1 VLVFTYKGRDLS
13 MLNLNIRRKVVL
25 TTLVAVV
32 LSILIVS
39 AFALNSSRAIILEA
53 AIERELPAALGEVA
67 NDLDAHLLLPI
78 TVSQTMSSNLYAQQ
92 FISNG
97 EAQSDHGQ
105 VVAYLKNIQQ
115 EFNTISAFLVSANS
129 GHYFTPSGLFKTLSP
144 QNSKDQWFYG
154 FINSGKE
161 YELSLDIDEET
172 NIPTLFINYLM
183 TINGQPSAVVGV
195 GLSLENMAKSI
206 SQYRIAETGKV
217 FLVDELG
224 TVKLHPDTQV
234 IGKKLADMGVNTSQQ
249 LLSKS
254 QFSSTEFTREGE
266 TTLIAS
272 RYLDSIGWYV
282 VAEVPKHEVLGGLT
296 KLTWALVMMGLI
308 IAVISVIVSAWL
320 ISRLIAPFGQL
331 ADMLAE
337 IGKGG
342 GDLTVRLDDS
352 RQDEAGTMA
361 RGYNQF
367 VSHLS
372 ELLEKVSNTGSELS
386 VAIEEIDSQAKAMEA
401 EITEQVSRVEQIATA
416 MHEMGMTAEEIAG
429 SANNAAESAQA
440 ADSTVQQGNDSVVQ
454 TIASVSDMSEQ
465 LDSTSSMITQL
476 AEDARSIDTVV
487 EVIRSVSEQ
496 TNLLA
501 LNAAI
506 EAARAGEQGRGF
518 AVVADEVRT
527 LASRSHDSTEEIRNI
542 IEKLQVRTE
551 EVVTAISQST
561 ELSTS
566 SQTEA
571 SHSGKHL
578 ESISESI
585 GIMND
590 MNLQIATA
598 TGEQSNVVGEI
609 NPHVTAVADISRA
622 NSEIVQQTSIACS
635 ELRDKAI
642 RLNELVSRFKF
653 N

>member
-1 VLVFTYKGRDLS
+1 
-13 MLNLNIRRKVVL
+13 MLNLTIRRKVVL
-25 TTLVAVV
+25 TTLTAVV

-39 AFALNSSRAIILEA
+39 AFALNSSRSIILEA

-67 NDLDAHLLLPI
+67 NNLDAQLLLPI
-78 TVSQTMSSNLYAQQ
+78 TVSQTMSSNLYSQQ
-92 FISNG
+92 FIANG
-97 EAQSDHGQ
+97 EHVDDHQQ
-105 VVAYLKNIQQ
+105 VISYLKGIQD
-115 EFNTISAFLVSANS
+115 EFDTISAFLVSANT
-129 GHYFTPSGLFKTLSP
+129 GHYFTPGGLFKTLSP
-144 QNSKDQWFYG
+144 QNNKDQWFYG
-154 FINSGKE
+154 FINSGKK

-183 TINGQPSAVVGV
+183 TVDGNPSAVVGV
-195 GLSLENMAKSI
+195 GLSLENVANSI
-206 SQYRIAETGKV
+206 SQYRIAKTGKV
-217 FLVDELG
+217 FLVDQQG
-224 TVKLHPDTQV
+224 KIKLHPNTQQ
-234 IGKKLADMGVNTSQQ
+234 IGRSLADIGVENSAS
-249 LLSKS
+249 LLSKA
-254 QFSSTEFTREGE
+254 QFSSTEFNRDGT
-266 TTLIAS
+266 TTLMAS
-272 RYLDSIGWYV
+272 RYIENIGWYV
-282 VAEVPKHEVLGGLT
+282 VAEVPKEEVLGGLT
-296 KLTWALVMMGLI
+296 QATWALVMMGLI
-308 IAVISVIVSAWL
+308 IAVISAFVSTWL

-342 GDLTVRLDDS
+342 GDLTRRLDDS

-372 ELLEKVSNTGSELS
+372 ELLQQVSNTGNELS
-386 VAIEEIDSQAKAMEA
+386 EAIEEIDSQAKSMES
-401 EITEQVSRVEQIATA
+401 EINEQVSRVEQIATA

-429 SANNAAESAQA
+429 SANNAAQSAQA
-440 ADSTVQQGNDSVVQ
+440 ADATVQQGNDSVVQ

-465 LDSTSSMITQL
+465 LSSTSTMIAQL

-527 LASRSHDSTEEIRNI
+527 LASRSHDSTEEIKNI
-542 IEKLQVRTE
+542 IEKLQTKTD
-551 EVVTAISQST
+551 EVVAAISQST
-561 ELSTS
+561 VLSTT

-571 SHSGKHL
+571 GHSGTHL

-585 GIMND
+585 SIMND

-622 NSEIVQQTSIACS
+622 NSDIVQQTSIACS
-635 ELRDKAI
+635 ELRDKAAH
-642 RLNELVSRFKF
+642 LNDLVSRFKF

>member
-1 VLVFTYKGRDLS
+1 
-13 MLNLNIRRKVVL
+13 MMNLTIRRKVVL
-25 TTLVAVV
+25 TTLTAVV

-39 AFALNSSRAIILEA
+39 AFALNSSRGIILEA

-78 TVSQTMSSNLYAQQ
+78 TVSQTMSSNAYSQQ
-92 FISNG
+92 FIADG
-97 EAQSDHGQ
+97 EPANEQVQLVSHLKKIQS
-105 VVAYLKNIQQ
+105 
-115 EFNTISAFLVSANS
+115 EFNTISAFLVSENT
-129 GHYFTPSGLFKTLSP
+129 GNYFTPSGLFKTLSP
-144 QNSKDQWFYG
+144 QNNKDQWFYG
-154 FINSGKE
+154 FMKSGKE
-161 YELSLDIDEET
+161 YELSLDIDEE
-172 NIPTLFINYLM
+172 NNVPTLFINYLM
-183 TINGQPSAVVGV
+183 DVAGKPSAVVGV
-195 GLSLENMAKSI
+195 GLSLENMAKTI

-217 FLVDELG
+217 FLVDPKG
-224 TVKLHPDTQV
+224 KIKLHPDTQV
-234 IGKKLADMGVNTSQQ
+234 IGRNLADIGVEDTLH
-249 LLSKS
+249 LLSKAK
-254 QFSSTEFTREGE
+254 FSSAEYVRDGT

-282 VAEVPKHEVLGGLT
+282 IAEVPKKEVLGALNQA
-296 KLTWALVMMGLI
+296 TWALVMMGVI
-308 IAVISVIVSAWL
+308 IVVISAFVSTWL
-320 ISRLIAPFGQL
+320 ISRLIAPFSQL
-331 ADMLAE
+331 AEMLAE

-342 GDLTVRLDDS
+342 GDLTRRLDDS

-361 RGYNQF
+361 GGYNQF

-372 ELLEKVSNTGSELS
+372 DLLQQVSNTGNELAS
-386 VAIEEIDSQAKAMEA
+386 AIEQIESQAKSMES
-401 EITEQVSRVEQIATA
+401 EINEQVSRVEQIATA

-429 SANNAAESAQA
+429 SANNAAQSAQA

-454 TIASVSDMSEQ
+454 TISSVTDMSDQ
-465 LDSTSSMITQL
+465 LNSTSVMITQL

-527 LASRSHDSTEEIRNI
+527 LASRSHDSTEEIKNI
-542 IEKLQVRTE
+542 IEKLQAKTE
-551 EVVTAISQST
+551 EVVAAIAYST
-561 ELSTS
+561 ELSTN

-571 SHSGKHL
+571 GHSGKHL

-585 GIMND
+585 VIMND

-622 NSEIVQQTSIACS
+622 NSDIVQQTSLACS
-635 ELRDKAI
+635 ELREKTMH
-642 RLNELVSRFKF
+642 LNELVSRFKF
-653 N
+653 Q

>member
-1 VLVFTYKGRDLS
+1 
-13 MLNLNIRRKVVL
+13 MLNLTIRSKVVL
-25 TTLVAVV
+25 TTLSAVV
-32 LSILIVS
+32 LSIVIVS

-53 AIERELPAALGEVA
+53 AIERELPTALGEVA
-67 NDLDAHLLLPI
+67 NDLASHLLLPI
-78 TVSQTMSSNLYAQQ
+78 TVSQTMSSNLYSQKFIANGEPRGEHQQ
-92 FISNG
+92 FIS
-97 EAQSDHGQ
+97 
-105 VVAYLKNIQQ
+105 YLKNIQS
-115 EFNTISAFLVSANS
+115 EFDTISAFLVSANS
-129 GHYFTPSGLFKTLSP
+129 GHYFTPGGLFKTLSP
-144 QNSKDQWFYG
+144 QDNNDQWFYN
-154 FINSGKE
+154 FINSGKQ
-161 YELSLDIDEET
+161 YELALDIDEET

-183 TINGQPSAVVGV
+183 RVSGEPSAVVGV
-195 GLSLENMAKSI
+195 GLSLENMAKTI

-217 FLVDELG
+217 FLVDQQG
-224 TVKLHPDTQV
+224 IVKLHPDTQL
-234 IGKKLADMGVNTSQQ
+234 IGKRLSDLGVIDNQS
-249 LLSKS
+249 LLSKA
-254 QFSSTEFTREGE
+254 QFSSTEFIQNGT

-282 VAEVPKHEVLGGLT
+282 IAEVPKHEVLGGLT
-296 KLTWALVMMGLI
+296 KLTWALVMMGII
-308 IAVISVIVSAWL
+308 IAVISAFVSTWL
-320 ISRLIAPFGQL
+320 ISRLIAPFGQV

-342 GDLTVRLDDS
+342 GDLTRRLDDS
-352 RQDEAGTMA
+352 REDEAGTMA
-361 RGYNQF
+361 KGYNQF

-372 ELLEKVSNTGSELS
+372 EIMQQVSNTGNELAE
-386 VAIEEIDSQAKAMEA
+386 AIEQIDSQAKSMEA
-401 EITEQVSRVEQIATA
+401 EINEQVSRVEQIATA

-429 SANNAAESAQA
+429 SANNAAQSAQA
-440 ADSTVQQGNDSVVQ
+440 ADATVQQGNDSVVQ
-454 TIASVSDMSEQ
+454 TISSVSAMSEQ
-465 LDSTSSMITQL
+465 LISTSTMITQL

-542 IEKLQVRTE
+542 IEKLQAKTE
-551 EVVTAISQST
+551 EVVLAISQST
-561 ELSTS
+561 ELSTN

-571 SHSGKHL
+571 GHSGKHL

-585 GIMND
+585 AIMND

-635 ELRDKAI
+635 ELREKAMH
-642 RLNELVSRFKF
+642 LNELVSRFKF

>member
-1 VLVFTYKGRDLS
+1 
-13 MLNLNIRRKVVL
+13 MLNLTIRRKVVL
-25 TTLVAVV
+25 TTLTAVV

-39 AFALNSSRAIILEA
+39 AFALNSSRSIILEA

-67 NDLDAHLLLPI
+67 NNLDAHLLLPI
-78 TVSQTMSSNLYAQQ
+78 TVSQTMSSNLYAQE
-92 FISNG
+92 FITDG
-97 EAQSDHGQ
+97 EQ
-105 VVAYLKNIQQ
+105 VDNRPQLIENLKSVKN
-115 EFNTISAFLVSANS
+115 EFNTITAFLVSAKTGN
-129 GHYFTPSGLFKTLSP
+129 YFTPSGLFKKLS
-144 QNSKDQWFYG
+144 QQDNKDQWFYD
-154 FINSGKE
+154 FMASGEK
-161 YELSLDIDEET
+161 YALSLDVDEVT
-172 NIPTLFINYLM
+172 NIPTLFINHLM
-183 TINGQPSAVVGV
+183 NISGKPSAVVGV
-195 GLSLENMAKSI
+195 GLSLENMVKTI
-206 SQYRIAETGKV
+206 SQYRVAQTGKV
-217 FLVDELG
+217 FLVDQNG
-224 TVKLHPDTQV
+224 KIKLHPDTQQ
-234 IGKKLADMGVNTSQQ
+234 IGKSLTALGVSNSQQ
-249 LLSKS
+249 LLSKAE
-254 QFSSTEFTREGE
+254 FSSTEFILNGTKN
-266 TTLIAS
+266 LIAS

-282 VAEVPKHEVLGGLT
+282 VAVVPKEEVLGGLT
-296 KLTWALVMMGLI
+296 QATWALVMVGVI
-308 IAVISVIVSAWL
+308 IAIIFAFLSTWL

-342 GDLTVRLDDS
+342 GNLTRRLDDS

-367 VSHLS
+367 VSYLS
-372 ELLEKVSNTGSELS
+372 ELLQQVSNTGNELS
-386 VAIEEIDSQAKAMEA
+386 SAIDQIDSQAKSMES
-401 EITEQVSRVEQIATA
+401 EINEQVKRVEQIATA

-429 SANNAAESAQA
+429 SANNAAETAQA
-440 ADSTVQQGNDSVVQ
+440 ADATVQQGNVSVVQ

-465 LDSTSSMITQL
+465 LVSTSTMIAQL

-527 LASRSHDSTEEIRNI
+527 LASRSHDSTEEIKNI
-542 IEKLQVRTE
+542 IEKLQAKTE
-551 EVVTAISQST
+551 EVVAAISQST
-561 ELSTS
+561 ILSTT

-571 SHSGKHL
+571 GHSGKHL

-585 GIMND
+585 SIMND

-609 NPHVTAVADISRA
+609 NPHVSAVADISRA
-622 NSEIVQQTSIACS
+622 NSDIVQQTSIACS
-635 ELRDKAI
+635 ELRDKAAH
-642 RLNELVSRFKF
+642 LNDLVSRFKF

>member
-1 VLVFTYKGRDLS
+1 
-13 MLNLNIRRKVVL
+13 MLNLTIRRKVVL
-25 TTLVAVV
+25 TTLTTVV

-39 AFALNSSRAIILEA
+39 AFALNSSRSIILEA
-53 AIERELPAALGEVA
+53 AIERELPAALGEVV
-67 NDLDAHLLLPI
+67 NNLDAYLLLPI
-78 TVSQTMSSNLYAQQ
+78 TVSKTMSSNLYAQQ
-92 FISNG
+92 FISDG
-97 EAQSDHGQ
+97 EQADDRPKII
-105 VVAYLKNIQQ
+105 ANLKSIQN
-115 EFNTISAFLVSANS
+115 EFNTISAFLVSAKTGN
-129 GHYFTPSGLFKTLSP
+129 YFTQGGLFKTLSK
-144 QNSKDQWFYG
+144 QNNKDQWFYD
-154 FINSGKE
+154 FMASGKKSK
-161 YELSLDIDEET
+161 LSLDVDEET
-172 NIPTLFINYLM
+172 KIPTLFINYLM
-183 TINGQPSAVVGV
+183 DVSGKPSAVVGV
-195 GLSLENMAKSI
+195 GLSLENMAKTI
-206 SQYRIAETGKV
+206 SQYRIAQTGKF
-217 FLVDELG
+217 FLVDQQG
-224 TVKLHPDTQV
+224 KIKLHPDTQQ
-234 IGKKLADMGVNTSQQ
+234 IGKSLTALGVSNSQQ
-249 LLSKS
+249 LLSKAE
-254 QFSSTEFTREGE
+254 FSSTEFILNGAN
-266 TTLIAS
+266 TLIAS

-282 VAEVPKHEVLGGLT
+282 VAVVPKEEVLGGLT
-296 KLTWALVMMGLI
+296 QATWTLVMVGVI
-308 IAVISVIVSAWL
+308 IAIIFAFLSTWL

-337 IGKGG
+337 IGKGD
-342 GDLTVRLDDS
+342 GDLTRRLDDS

-372 ELLEKVSNTGSELS
+372 ELLQQVSNTGNELS
-386 VAIEEIDSQAKAMEA
+386 RAIEQIDSQAKSMES
-401 EITEQVSRVEQIATA
+401 EINEQVKRVEQIATA

-429 SANNAAESAQA
+429 SANNAAETAQA
-440 ADSTVQQGNDSVVQ
+440 ADATVQQGNVSVVQ

-465 LDSTSSMITQL
+465 LVSTSTMIAQL
-476 AEDARSIDTVV
+476 ADDARSIDTVV

-527 LASRSHDSTEEIRNI
+527 LASRSHDSTEEIKNI
-542 IEKLQVRTE
+542 IEKLQAKTE
-551 EVVTAISQST
+551 EVVAAISQST
-561 ELSTS
+561 ILSTT

-571 SHSGKHL
+571 GYSGKHL

-585 GIMND
+585 SIMND

-622 NSEIVQQTSIACS
+622 NSDIVMQTSIACS
-635 ELRDKAI
+635 ELRDKAAH
-642 RLNELVSRFKF
+642 LNDLVSRFKF

>member
-1 VLVFTYKGRDLS
+1 
-13 MLNLNIRRKVVL
+13 MLNLTIRRKVVL
-25 TTLVAVV
+25 TTLSAVV
-32 LSILIVS
+32 LSIVIVS

-67 NDLDAHLLLPI
+67 NNLDAHLLLPI
-78 TVSQTMSSNLYAQQ
+78 TVSRTMSSNLYSQEFLRGGEPANEQQ
-92 FISNG
+92 QLIS
-97 EAQSDHGQ
+97 
-105 VVAYLKNIQQ
+105 YLKQIQS

-144 QNSKDQWFYG
+144 QDSKDQWFYN

-161 YELSLDIDEET
+161 YELTLDVDEET
-172 NIPTLFINYLM
+172 NVPTLFINYLM
-183 TINGQPSAVVGV
+183 RIDGEPSAVVGV
-195 GLSLENMAKSI
+195 GLSLENMAETV
-206 SQYRIAETGKV
+206 SQYRIAKTGKV
-217 FLVDELG
+217 FLVDQQG
-224 TVKLHPDTQV
+224 IIKLHPNTQL
-234 IGKKLADMGVNTSQQ
+234 IGKSLTGLGVQGSQS
-249 LLSKS
+249 LLSKA
-254 QFSSTEFTREGE
+254 QFTSMEFSRDGTN
-266 TTLIAS
+266 TLIAS
-272 RYLDSIGWYV
+272 RYLDNIGWYV
-282 VAEVPKHEVLGGLT
+282 VAEVPKSEVLGGLT
-296 KLTWALVMMGLI
+296 RATWELVMMGII
-308 IAVISVIVSAWL
+308 IAIISALVSTWL
-320 ISRLIAPFGQL
+320 ISRLIAPFSQL

-342 GDLTVRLDDS
+342 GDLTRRLDDS

-372 ELLEKVSNTGSELS
+372 EIMQEVSNTGNELS
-386 VAIEEIDSQAKAMEA
+386 VAIDEIDSQAKIMEA

-416 MHEMGMTAEEIAG
+416 MHEMGMTAEEIAS

-440 ADSTVQQGNDSVVQ
+440 ADSTVQQGNNSVVQ
-454 TIASVSDMSEQ
+454 TITSVSDMSEQ
-465 LDSTSSMITQL
+465 LSSTSIMIKQL

-527 LASRSHDSTEEIRNI
+527 LASRSHDSTEEIKNI
-542 IEKLQVRTE
+542 IEKLQSKTE
-551 EVVTAISQST
+551 EVVAAISKST
-561 ELSTS
+561 QLSINS
-566 SQTEA
+566 ETEA
-571 SHSGKHL
+571 TLSGKHL

-585 GIMND
+585 SIMND

-622 NSEIVQQTSIACS
+622 NSDIVQQTSIACS
-635 ELRDKAI
+635 ELRNKANH
-642 RLNELVSRFKF
+642 LNELVSRFKF

>member
-1 VLVFTYKGRDLS
+1 
-13 MLNLNIRRKVVL
+13 MLNLTIRRKVVL
-25 TTLVAVV
+25 TTLTTVV

-39 AFALNSSRAIILEA
+39 AFALNSSRSIILEA
-53 AIERELPAALGEVA
+53 AIERELPAALGEVV
-67 NDLDAHLLLPI
+67 NNLDAYLLLPI
-78 TVSQTMSSNLYAQQ
+78 TVSKTMSSNLYAQQ
-92 FISNG
+92 FISDG
-97 EAQSDHGQ
+97 EQADDRPKII
-105 VVAYLKNIQQ
+105 ANLKSIQN
-115 EFNTISAFLVSANS
+115 EFNTISAFLVSAKTGN
-129 GHYFTPSGLFKTLSP
+129 YFTQDGLFKTLSK
-144 QNSKDQWFYG
+144 QNNKDQWFYD
-154 FINSGKE
+154 FMASGKKSK
-161 YELSLDIDEET
+161 LSLDVDEET
-172 NIPTLFINYLM
+172 KIPTLFINYLM
-183 TINGQPSAVVGV
+183 DVSGKPSAVVGV
-195 GLSLENMAKSI
+195 GLSLENMAKTI
-206 SQYRIAETGKV
+206 SQYRIAQTGKF
-217 FLVDELG
+217 FLVDQQG
-224 TVKLHPDTQV
+224 KIKLHPDTQQ
-234 IGKKLADMGVNTSQQ
+234 IGKSLTALGVSNSQQ
-249 LLSKS
+249 LLSKAE
-254 QFSSTEFTREGE
+254 FSSTEFILNGAN
-266 TTLIAS
+266 TLIAS

-282 VAEVPKHEVLGGLT
+282 VAVVPKEEVLGGLT
-296 KLTWALVMMGLI
+296 QATWTLVMVGVI
-308 IAVISVIVSAWL
+308 IAIIFAFLSTWL

-337 IGKGG
+337 IGKGD
-342 GDLTVRLDDS
+342 GDLTRRLDDS

-372 ELLEKVSNTGSELS
+372 ELLQQVSNTGNELS
-386 VAIEEIDSQAKAMEA
+386 RAIEQIDSQAKSMES
-401 EITEQVSRVEQIATA
+401 EINEQVKRVEQIATA

-429 SANNAAESAQA
+429 SANNAAETAQA
-440 ADSTVQQGNDSVVQ
+440 ADETVQQGNVSVVQ

-465 LDSTSSMITQL
+465 LVSTSTMIAQL
-476 AEDARSIDTVV
+476 ADDARSIDTVV

-527 LASRSHDSTEEIRNI
+527 LASRSHDSTEEIKNI
-542 IEKLQVRTE
+542 IEKLQAKTE
-551 EVVTAISQST
+551 EVVAAISQST
-561 ELSTS
+561 ILSTT

-571 SHSGKHL
+571 GYSGKHL

-585 GIMND
+585 SIMND

-622 NSEIVQQTSIACS
+622 NSDIVMQTSIACS
-635 ELRDKAI
+635 ELRDKAAH
-642 RLNELVSRFKF
+642 LNDLVSRFKF

>member
-1 VLVFTYKGRDLS
+1 
-13 MLNLNIRRKVVL
+13 MLNLTIRRKVVL
-25 TTLVAVV
+25 TTLTTVV

-39 AFALNSSRAIILEA
+39 AFALNSSRSIILEA
-53 AIERELPAALGEVA
+53 AIERELPAALGEVV
-67 NDLDAHLLLPI
+67 NNLDAYLLLPI
-78 TVSQTMSSNLYAQQ
+78 TVSKTMSSNLYAQQ
-92 FISNG
+92 FISDG
-97 EAQSDHGQ
+97 EQADDRPKII
-105 VVAYLKNIQQ
+105 ANLKSIQN
-115 EFNTISAFLVSANS
+115 EFNTISAFLVSAKTGN
-129 GHYFTPSGLFKTLSP
+129 YFTQDGLFKTLSK
-144 QNSKDQWFYG
+144 QNNKDQWFYD
-154 FINSGKE
+154 FMASGKKSK
-161 YELSLDIDEET
+161 LSLDVDEET
-172 NIPTLFINYLM
+172 KIPTLFINYLM
-183 TINGQPSAVVGV
+183 DVSGKPSAVVGV
-195 GLSLENMAKSI
+195 GLSLENMAKTI
-206 SQYRIAETGKV
+206 SQYRIAQTGKF
-217 FLVDELG
+217 FLVDQQG
-224 TVKLHPDTQV
+224 KIKLHPDTQQ
-234 IGKKLADMGVNTSQQ
+234 IGKSLTALGVSNSQQ
-249 LLSKS
+249 LLSKAE
-254 QFSSTEFTREGE
+254 FSSTEFILNGAN
-266 TTLIAS
+266 TLIAS

-282 VAEVPKHEVLGGLT
+282 VAVVPKEEVLGGLT
-296 KLTWALVMMGLI
+296 QATWTLVMVGVI
-308 IAVISVIVSAWL
+308 IAIIFAFLSTWL

-337 IGKGG
+337 IGKGD
-342 GDLTVRLDDS
+342 GDLTRRLDDS

-372 ELLEKVSNTGSELS
+372 ELLQQVSNTGNELS
-386 VAIEEIDSQAKAMEA
+386 SAIEQIDSQAKSMES
-401 EITEQVSRVEQIATA
+401 EINEQVKRVEQIATA

-429 SANNAAESAQA
+429 SANNAAETAQA
-440 ADSTVQQGNDSVVQ
+440 ADATVQQGNVSVVQ

-465 LDSTSSMITQL
+465 LVSTSTMIAQL
-476 AEDARSIDTVV
+476 ADDARSIDTVV

-527 LASRSHDSTEEIRNI
+527 LASRSHDSTEEIKNI
-542 IEKLQVRTE
+542 IEKLQAKTE
-551 EVVTAISQST
+551 EVVAAISQST
-561 ELSTS
+561 ILSTT

-571 SHSGKHL
+571 GYSGKHL

-585 GIMND
+585 SIMND

-622 NSEIVQQTSIACS
+622 NSDIVMQTSIACS
-635 ELRDKAI
+635 ELRDKAAH
-642 RLNELVSRFKF
+642 LNDLVSRFKF

>member
-1 VLVFTYKGRDLS
+1 MLDLT
-13 MLNLNIRRKVVL
+13 IRRKVVL
-25 TTLVAVV
+25 TTLIAVV

-39 AFALNSSRAIILEA
+39 AFALNSSRSIILEA

-67 NDLDAHLLLPI
+67 NNLDAQLLLPI
-78 TVSQTMSSNLYAQQ
+78 TVSQTMSSNLYSQQ
-92 FISNG
+92 FITNG
-97 EAQSDHGQ
+97 EHADDQQQ
-105 VVAYLKNIQQ
+105 VISYLKGIQD
-115 EFNTISAFLVSANS
+115 EFDTISAFLVSANT
-129 GHYFTPSGLFKTLSP
+129 GHYFTPGGLFKTLSP
-144 QNSKDQWFYG
+144 QNNKDQWFYG
-154 FINSGKE
+154 FINSGKQ
-161 YELSLDIDEET
+161 YELSLDVDEET

-183 TINGQPSAVVGV
+183 KVDGKASAVVGV
-195 GLSLENMAKSI
+195 GLSLDNVANSI
-206 SQYRIAETGKV
+206 SQYRIAQTGKV
-217 FLVDELG
+217 FLVDQQG
-224 TVKLHPDTQV
+224 KIKLHPNTQQ
-234 IGKKLADMGVNTSQQ
+234 IGRSLADIGVENSAS
-249 LLSKS
+249 LLSKA
-254 QFSSTEFTREGE
+254 QFSSTEFSRNGT
-266 TTLIAS
+266 TTLMAS
-272 RYLDSIGWYV
+272 RYIENIGWYV
-282 VAEVPKHEVLGGLT
+282 VAEVPKEEVLGGLT
-296 KLTWALVMMGLI
+296 QATWALVMMGLI
-308 IAVISVIVSAWL
+308 IAVISAFVSTWL

-342 GDLTVRLDDS
+342 GDLTRRLDDS

-372 ELLEKVSNTGSELS
+372 ELLQQVSNTGNELS
-386 VAIEEIDSQAKAMEA
+386 EAIEEIDAQAKAMES

-429 SANNAAESAQA
+429 SANNAAQSAQA
-440 ADSTVQQGNDSVVQ
+440 ADATVQQGNDSVVQ
-454 TIASVSDMSEQ
+454 TIASVSDMSQQ
-465 LDSTSSMITQL
+465 LGSTSTMIAQL

-527 LASRSHDSTEEIRNI
+527 LASRSHDSTEEIKNI
-542 IEKLQVRTE
+542 IEKLQTKTD
-551 EVVTAISQST
+551 EVVSAISHST
-561 ELSTS
+561 ELSTN

-571 SHSGKHL
+571 GHSGKHL

-585 GIMND
+585 TIMND

-622 NSEIVQQTSIACS
+622 NSDIVQQTSIACS
-635 ELRDKAI
+635 ELRDKAAH
-642 RLNELVSRFKF
+642 LNDLVSRFKF
-653 N
+653 K

>member
-1 VLVFTYKGRDLS
+1 
-13 MLNLNIRRKVVL
+13 MLNLTIRRKVVL
-25 TTLVAVV
+25 TTLTAVV
-32 LSILIVS
+32 LSIVIVS
-39 AFALNSSRAIILEA
+39 GFALNSSRSIILEA

-67 NDLDAHLLLPI
+67 NNLDAHLLLPI
-78 TVSQTMSSNLYAQQ
+78 TVSQTMSSNLYAQH
-92 FISNG
+92 FISDG
-97 EAQSDHGQ
+97 EQAGERPQLIANLQ
-105 VVAYLKNIQQ
+105 NIQN
-115 EFNTISAFLVSANS
+115 EFNTISAFLVSAKTGS
-129 GHYFTPSGLFKTLSP
+129 YFTQGGLFKTLSR
-144 QNSKDQWFYG
+144 QENKDQWFYD
-154 FINSGKE
+154 FMNSGKA
-161 YELSLDIDEET
+161 YELSLDVDEET

-183 TINGQPSAVVGV
+183 NVSGKPSAVVGV
-195 GLSLENMAKSI
+195 GLSLQNMAKTI
-206 SQYRIAETGKV
+206 SQYRIAQTGKV
-217 FLVDELG
+217 FLVDQQG
-224 TVKLHPDTQV
+224 KIKLHPDTQQ
-234 IGKKLADMGVNTSQQ
+234 IGKSLIDLGVSNSQQ
-249 LLSKS
+249 LLAKA
-254 QFSSTEFTREGE
+254 QFSSTEFTLNG
-266 TTLIAS
+266 TKTLIAS

-282 VAEVPKHEVLGGLT
+282 VAEVPKEEVLGGLT
-296 KLTWALVMMGLI
+296 QATWALVMMGLI
-308 IAVISVIVSAWL
+308 IAVIFAFVSTWL

-342 GDLTVRLDDS
+342 GDLTRRLDDS

-372 ELLEKVSNTGSELS
+372 ELLQQVSNTGNELS
-386 VAIEEIDSQAKAMEA
+386 TAIEQIDSQAKSMES
-401 EITEQVSRVEQIATA
+401 EINEQVSRVEQIATA

-429 SANNAAESAQA
+429 SANNAAETAQA
-440 ADSTVQQGNDSVVQ
+440 ADATVQQGNDSVVQ

-465 LDSTSSMITQL
+465 LVSTSTMIAQL

-527 LASRSHDSTEEIRNI
+527 LASRSHDSTEEIKNI
-542 IEKLQVRTE
+542 IEKLQAKTE
-551 EVVTAISQST
+551 EVVAAISQST
-561 ELSTS
+561 NLSTT

-571 SHSGKHL
+571 GHSGKHL

-585 GIMND
+585 SIMND

-622 NSEIVQQTSIACS
+622 NSDIVQQTSIACS
-635 ELRDKAI
+635 ELRDKAAH
-642 RLNELVSRFKF
+642 LNDLVSRFKF

>member
-1 VLVFTYKGRDLS
+1 
-13 MLNLNIRRKVVL
+13 MLNLTIRRKVVL
-25 TTLVAVV
+25 TTLTAVV
-32 LSILIVS
+32 LSIVIVS
-39 AFALNSSRAIILEA
+39 AFALNSSRSIILEA

-67 NDLDAHLLLPI
+67 NDLNAHLLLPM
-78 TVSQTMSSNLYAQQ
+78 TVSQTMSSNHYSQQ
-92 FISNG
+92 FIANS
-97 EAQSDHGQ
+97 ESEDEHKHIIS
-105 VVAYLKNIQQ
+105 YLKNIQN
-115 EFNTISAFLVSANS
+115 EFNTITAYLVSAKS
-129 GHYFTPSGLFKTLSP
+129 GQYFTPSGIFKTLSP
-144 QNSKDQWFYG
+144 QDSKDQWFYN
-154 FINSGKE
+154 FVNSGKA
-161 YELSLDIDEET
+161 YELTLDIDEET

-183 TINGQPSAVVGV
+183 KVSGKPSAVVGV

-217 FLVDELG
+217 FLVDQQG
-224 TVKLHPDTQV
+224 KIKIHPDTEQ
-234 IGKKLADMGVNTSQQ
+234 IGKNLTDLGITNSQN
-249 LLSKS
+249 LLSKA
-254 QFSSTEFTREGE
+254 QFSSTEFLEDGVQTI
-266 TTLIAS
+266 IAS
-272 RYLDSIGWYV
+272 RYIENIGWYV
-282 VAEVPKHEVLGGLT
+282 IAEVPKEEVLGALT
-296 KLTWALVMMGLI
+296 KATWALVMMGLI
-308 IAVISVIVSAWL
+308 IAVISALVSTWL

-331 ADMLAE
+331 ADILAE

-342 GDLTVRLDDS
+342 GDLTRRLDDS

-372 ELLEKVSNTGSELS
+372 DLLQEVSSTGNELS
-386 VAIEEIDSQAKAMEA
+386 VAIEEIDSQAKSMES
-401 EITEQVSRVEQIATA
+401 EINEQVSRVEQIATA

-429 SANNAAESAQA
+429 SANNAAQSAQA
-440 ADSTVQQGNDSVVQ
+440 ADATVQQGNDSVVQ

-465 LDSTSSMITQL
+465 LGSTSTMIAQL

-487 EVIRSVSEQ
+487 EVIRSVSDQ

-527 LASRSHDSTEEIRNI
+527 LASRSHDSTEEIKNI
-542 IEKLQVRTE
+542 IEKLQAKTE
-551 EVVTAISQST
+551 EVVAAISQST
-561 ELSTS
+561 VLSTT

-571 SHSGKHL
+571 GHSGMHL

-585 GIMND
+585 SIMND

-622 NSEIVQQTSIACS
+622 NSDIVQQTSIACS
-635 ELRDKAI
+635 ELREKATH
-642 RLNELVSRFKF
+642 LNELVSRFKF